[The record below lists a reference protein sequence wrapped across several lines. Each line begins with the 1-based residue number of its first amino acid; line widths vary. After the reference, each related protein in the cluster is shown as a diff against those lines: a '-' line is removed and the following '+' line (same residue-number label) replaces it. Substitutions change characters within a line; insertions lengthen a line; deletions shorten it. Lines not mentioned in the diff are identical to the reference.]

1 MMSILDAIARFFGK
15 DNNISSKNIAK
26 ERLRLVLIHDRADV
40 SETVMNELREDLIA
54 VISKYMEIDNTA
66 LDVSLSREDGSVA
79 LIANIPIINLK
90 RKTS

>member
-1 MMSILDAIARFFGK
+1 MNIIDAVARFFGK

-26 ERLRLVLIHDRADV
+26 ERLRLVLVHDRADIAG
-40 SETVMNELREDLIA
+40 TVMEDLREDLIA

-79 LIANIPIINLK
+79 LIANIPIIKVK